1 MVIVSTQT
9 YEEICKFCEN
19 FYGLTIDCE
28 QELYKKF
35 PGIDAQVLS
44 AILSKEWQKIIKHR
58 HHIISRAAPNLLK
71 E

>member
-19 FYGLTIDCE
+19 FDGLTIDCE
-28 QELYKKF
+28 QELYKRF
-35 PGIDAQVLS
+35 SDLDAQALS

-58 HHIISRAAPNLLK
+58 HHVISRAGPNLLK